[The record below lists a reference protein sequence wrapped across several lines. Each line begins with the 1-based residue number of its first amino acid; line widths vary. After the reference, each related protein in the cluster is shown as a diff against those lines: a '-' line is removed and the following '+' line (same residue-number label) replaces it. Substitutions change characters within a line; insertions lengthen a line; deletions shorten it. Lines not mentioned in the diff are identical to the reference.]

1 MFPNLFFTFN
11 KEISSKYM
19 SKELKYYFFGVE
31 IFPQR
36 LSINFTIPLDRKSNQ
51 INLLF
56 TVTVVVVRLRN
67 IPAPRR
73 REIVFPIDLLR
84 LLHL

>member
-1 MFPNLFFTFN
+1 
-11 KEISSKYM
+11 M

-36 LSINFTIPLDRKSNQ
+36 LSINSAIPLDRKSNQ

-56 TVTVVVVRLRN
+56 TVKVRWCACA
-67 IPAPRR
+67 IFPPPAGGKL
-73 REIVFPIDLLR
+73 FKLN
-84 LLHL
+84 